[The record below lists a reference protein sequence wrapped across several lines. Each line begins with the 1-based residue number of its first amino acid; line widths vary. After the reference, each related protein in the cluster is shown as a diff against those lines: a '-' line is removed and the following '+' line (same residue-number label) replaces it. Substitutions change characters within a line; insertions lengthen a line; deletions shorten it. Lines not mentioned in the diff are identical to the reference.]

1 MKSAARLSLQTRGGR
16 ELRLCTGCP
25 SAAHLERE
33 PAAWWHF
40 LLQGNMF
47 IEVWI
52 GADIWTWAYCI
63 WAGEVDFLNVTELK
77 SRPVQGSST
86 KCTFPPIRGGRRERN
101 QSVLTPARS
110 HQSAYFYFLS
120 LLWRMMGSSETPTK
134 SGANTQLNIFTFIPF
149 VQKLLVFFWSLA
161 KGQSVMRD
169 ELIKERRRR
178 ETGLS
183 QSVCNEDRWGDGGVR
198 GGVRLIE
205 MGSLTTGG
213 GREWE
218 TKRGGLNHRSSHPLL
233 CPEQKDP
240 IKELQRDQFH
250 HTHTQRNT
258 GLWCSHP
265 SAELEAAENRRRSCL
280 SSSLSKH
287 NRTHQMEAREI
298 FCISCLEFFG
308 VFSSELFSLGS

>member
-86 KCTFPPIRGGRRERN
+86 KCTSPPIRGGRRERN

-183 QSVCNEDRWGDGGVR
+183 QSVCNEDRWGDGGGPWRSETDWDGKPHHRR
-198 GGVRLIE
+198 GERVGDKEGRIKPSIFSPSAVSRAE
-205 MGSLTTGG
+205 RSNQRAAAGSV
-213 GREWE
+213 
-218 TKRGGLNHRSSHPLL
+218 SS
-233 CPEQKDP
+233 
-240 IKELQRDQFH
+240 
-250 HTHTQRNT
+250 HTQRNT

-287 NRTHQMEAREI
+287 NRTHLMEAREI